1 MKQDVIQGYC
11 FRCKTKRD
19 MINLKEGE
27 TENDRILYV
36 GRCVKCLGRV
46 SRMGG
51 MINKNK
57 KNKNANR

>member
-1 MKQDVIQGYC
+1 
-11 FRCKTKRD
+11 